1 MIELKSPQDTK
12 GSSSRWVDVAGKQ
25 IEVFTLN
32 GVEYVRGEP
41 ADVVVIV
48 TQLDDYRI
56 PLRRRDSVARANALC
71 SIHKSYRAI
80 RKPRTN
86 CAQCWRAYEE
96 RH

>member
-1 MIELKSPQDTK
+1 MIELKSPQDTN
-12 GSSSRWVDVAGKQ
+12 GSTSRWVTVAGKQ
-25 IEVFTLN
+25 IEVFTLG
-32 GVEYVRGEP
+32 GVEYVIGEP

-48 TQLDDYRI
+48 TQFGNRRI
-56 PLRRRDSVARANALC
+56 PLRRRDAVVSANALC
-71 SIHKSYRAI
+71 SVHKAYRAI